1 MRATIARG
9 LLALVL
15 LGLVVIYVEPSQ
27 MLVAVQR
34 LDAKW
39 VLLTIALGLVALG
52 VQWWKWGQLSA
63 LMSTPLTKG
72 QLTRSLFGGFALGM
86 ISPGRIGEF
95 GRAIFVADQHRPV
108 SLLTALDRCV
118 SAAVTMILAGIALA
132 IYLPMSRWP
141 LLLLT
146 LLTISVALVT
156 REKIFRLWG
165 NSGFP
170 PWNEAAS
177 RSRLWKNGAGAIL
190 FNLLFFAQLYFLL
203 LAGGQVPAA
212 AILGIPLVFAAKTL
226 VPLAPMDLGV
236 RETAAVFV
244 LGHFGI
250 TSVVALQASLLL
262 FVINVLGPGLMGLA
276 MTGTRRWQGVCLPFF
291 SPSTYPR

>member
-27 MLVAVQR
+27 MFVAVQR
-34 LDAKW
+34 LDPKW
-39 VLLTIALGLVALG
+39 VLLTIVLGGVALA
-52 VQWWKWGQLSA
+52 VQWWKWSQLSA
-63 LMSTPLTKG
+63 LLSTPLTKG

-95 GRAIFVADQHRPV
+95 GRAIFVADQHRSV

-118 SAAVTMILAGIALA
+118 SAAVTIFSAGMALA
-132 IYLPMSRWP
+132 IYLPVSRWP
-141 LLLLT
+141 LLLLL
-146 LLTISVALVT
+146 LLTIGITLVT

-165 NSGFP
+165 NTGLP
-170 PWNEAAS
+170 PWNEVA

-190 FNLLFFAQLYFLL
+190 FNFLFFAQLYCLL
-203 LAGGQVPAA
+203 LAGGQVPTA

-250 TSVVALQASLLL
+250 ASVIALQASLLL
-262 FVINVLGPGLMGLA
+262 FAINVLGPGLIGLA
-276 MTGTRRWQGVCLPFF
+276 MTGTRRWQGVCLPFS
-291 SPSTYPR
+291 SPSTYPS